1 MATPGVTCMTSRF
14 LRSATAILCLAV
26 CGEGFP
32 QAYPSRPISIVVP
45 VGPGS
50 QSDNVARVLAE
61 RLQAAL
67 GQPVLVENRAGADAM
82 IGTEFVAKAAPD
94 GYTLLFSLSGPLTV
108 APTLYAGRVR
118 YDSERDFAPI
128 SQLARVTLILTA
140 SAQLPANDL
149 RQFVAYTR
157 SHPRT
162 AAIGH
167 MVGVISLLALR
178 AKQVTGADVELIPYK
193 GVTAIWTDLLG
204 GRIHAGIEPLS
215 SALPQIQAGKL
226 KALATFGS
234 SRSAFIPDV
243 ATVREQGYPEIEG
256 EAWNALLTRAGTPPA
271 VIDRLNREVVRILAL
286 PEVQERLRGVEIKT
300 SDPQS
305 VARMI
310 REDTIRWAKVIR
322 DFDVKP
328 EN

>member
-1 MATPGVTCMTSRF
+1 MTSRF
-14 LRSATAILCLAV
+14 IRSATAILCLAV
-26 CGEGFP
+26 CSEGFP

-61 RLQAAL
+61 RLQASL
-67 GQPVLVENRAGADAM
+67 GQPVIVENRAGADAM

-128 SQLARVTLILTA
+128 SQVARVTLILTT
-140 SAQLPANDL
+140 SAQLPFNDL
-149 RQFVAYTR
+149 KQFVAYTR

-167 MVGVISLLALR
+167 LVGVISLLALR

-234 SRSAFIPDV
+234 SRSPLIPEM

-271 VIDRLNREVVRILAL
+271 VIERLNREVVRILAL
-286 PEVQERLRGVEIKT
+286 PDVQERLRGVEIKT
-300 SDPQS
+300 NDPQS

-310 REDTIRWAKVIR
+310 REDTTRWAKVIR

-328 EN
+328 DN

>member
-1 MATPGVTCMTSRF
+1 MTSRL

-61 RLQAAL
+61 RLQAAF

-128 SQLARVTLILTA
+128 SQLARVTLILTT
-140 SAQLPANDL
+140 SAQLPFNDL
-149 RQFVAYTR
+149 KQFVAYTR

-167 MVGVISLLALR
+167 LVGVISLLALR

-215 SALPQIQAGKL
+215 SVLPQIQAGKL

-234 SRSAFIPDV
+234 SRSALIPDM

-286 PEVQERLRGVEIKT
+286 PDVQGRLRGVEIKT

-305 VARMI
+305 LARMI

-328 EN
+328 DN

>member
-1 MATPGVTCMTSRF
+1 MTSR
-14 LRSATAILCLAV
+14 LLGSAAAILGLAV
-26 CGEGFP
+26 WSQAFP
-32 QAYPSRPISIVVP
+32 QAYPSKPVTMVVP
-45 VGPGS
+45 LGPGS
-50 QSDNVARVLAE
+50 QADNVARVLAE

-67 GQPVLVENRAGADAM
+67 GQPVVVENRAGADGT

-94 GYTLLFSLSGPLTV
+94 GHTLLFALSSPMTI
-108 APTLYAGRVR
+108 APTLYAGIR
-118 YDSERDFAPI
+118 YDSEKDLAPI
-128 SQLARVTLILTA
+128 TQVARVTLILST
-140 SAQLPANDL
+140 SAQFPFNDL
-149 RQFVAYTR
+149 KQFVAYTQ

-162 AAIGH
+162 AAIGYLAGINYL
-167 MVGVISLLALR
+167 MALR
-178 AKQVTGADVELIPYK
+178 VRQAGADVELVRYK

-204 GRIHAGIEPLS
+204 GRLHAGVEPLS
-215 SALPQIQAGKL
+215 SDLPQIQAGKL
-226 KALATFGS
+226 KALAIFGS
-234 SRSAFIPDV
+234 SRSALMPDV

-305 VARMI
+305 LARMI

>member
-1 MATPGVTCMTSRF
+1 M
-14 LRSATAILCLAV
+14 
-26 CGEGFP
+26 
-32 QAYPSRPISIVVP
+32 
-45 VGPGS
+45 
-50 QSDNVARVLAE
+50 LAE

-67 GQPVLVENRAGADAM
+67 GQPVLVENRPGADGM
-82 IGTEFVAKAAPD
+82 IGTESVAKAAPD
-94 GYTLLFSLSGPLTV
+94 GYTLLYSVAGPMTI
-108 APTLYAGRVR
+108 APILYAERIR

-128 SQLARVTLILTA
+128 TQVARVTLILTT
-140 SAQLPANDL
+140 SAQLPFNDL
-149 RQFVAYTR
+149 KQFVAYTR

-167 MVGVISLLALR
+167 LGGLNYFLALR
-178 AKQVTGADVELIPYK
+178 AKQATGADVELIPYK

-204 GRIHAGIEPLS
+204 GRIHAGVEPLS

-226 KALATFGS
+226 KAIATFGS
-234 SRSAFIPDV
+234 SRSALIPDV

-271 VIDRLNREVVRILAL
+271 VIDRLNREVVSILSR
-286 PEVQERLRGVEIKT
+286 PDVQGRLRGVEIKT

-305 VARMI
+305 LARMI

-328 EN
+328 DN

>member
-1 MATPGVTCMTSRF
+1 MT
-14 LRSATAILCLAV
+14 I
-26 CGEGFP
+26 
-32 QAYPSRPISIVVP
+32 
-45 VGPGS
+45 
-50 QSDNVARVLAE
+50 
-61 RLQAAL
+61 
-67 GQPVLVENRAGADAM
+67 
-82 IGTEFVAKAAPD
+82 
-94 GYTLLFSLSGPLTV
+94 
-108 APTLYAGRVR
+108 APTLYAGIR
-118 YDSERDFAPI
+118 YDSEKDLAPI
-128 SQLARVTLILTA
+128 TQVARVTLILST
-140 SAQLPANDL
+140 SAQFPFNDL
-149 RQFVAYTR
+149 KQFVAYTQ

-162 AAIGH
+162 AAIGYLAGINYL
-167 MVGVISLLALR
+167 MALR
-178 AKQVTGADVELIPYK
+178 VRQAGADVELVRYK

-204 GRIHAGIEPLS
+204 GRLHAGVEPLS
-215 SALPQIQAGKL
+215 SDLPQIQAGKL
-226 KALATFGS
+226 KALAIFGS
-234 SRSAFIPDV
+234 SRSALMPDV

-305 VARMI
+305 LARMI

>member
-1 MATPGVTCMTSRF
+1 MTSRF
-14 LRSATAILCLAV
+14 LRSATAIFCLAF

-32 QAYPSRPISIVVP
+32 QAYPSKPISMVVP
-45 VGPGS
+45 LGPGS
-50 QSDNVARVLAE
+50 QADNVARVLAE

-67 GQPVLVENRAGADAM
+67 GQPVLVENRPGAEGT

-94 GYTLLFSLSGPLTV
+94 GHTLLFALSSPMTI
-108 APTLYAGRVR
+108 APTLYAERSR
-118 YDSERDFAPI
+118 YDSEKDFAPI
-128 SQLARVTLILTA
+128 TQIARVTLILAT
-140 SAQLPANDL
+140 SAQFPFNDL
-149 RQFVAYTR
+149 KQFVAYTR

-162 AAIGH
+162 AAIGYLAGINYL
-167 MVGVISLLALR
+167 MALR
-178 AKQVTGADVELIPYK
+178 VRQAGADVELIRYK

-204 GRIHAGIEPLS
+204 GRIHAGVEPLS
-215 SALPQIQAGKL
+215 SDLPQIQAGKL
-226 KALATFGS
+226 KALAIFGS
-234 SRSAFIPDV
+234 SRSALIPDI

-328 EN
+328 DN

>member
-1 MATPGVTCMTSRF
+1 M
-14 LRSATAILCLAV
+14 
-26 CGEGFP
+26 
-32 QAYPSRPISIVVP
+32 VP

-50 QSDNVARVLAE
+50 QADNLARVLAE
-61 RLQAAL
+61 QLQAGL
-67 GQPVLVENRAGADAM
+67 GQPVIVENRAGADGM
-82 IGTEFVAKAAPD
+82 IGTEAVAKAAPD
-94 GYTLLFSLSGPLTV
+94 GYTLLLSFSGPLSV
-108 APTLYAGRVR
+108 APSLYAGRVR

-128 SQLARVTLILTA
+128 TQVARATLILTA
-140 SAQLPANDL
+140 NAQLPANDL
-149 RQFVAYTR
+149 KQFVAYTH

-162 AAIGH
+162 VAIGH
-167 MVGVISLLALR
+167 LAGIISLLALR
-178 AKQVTGADVELIPYK
+178 AKRVTGADVELIPYK

-234 SRSAFIPDV
+234 SRSALIPDT

-286 PEVQERLRGVEIKT
+286 PEVQERLHGVEIKT

-305 VARMI
+305 VVRMI

>member
-1 MATPGVTCMTSRF
+1 MTSRL

-61 RLQAAL
+61 RLQAAF

-128 SQLARVTLILTA
+128 SQLARVTLILTT
-140 SAQLPANDL
+140 SAQLPFNDL
-149 RQFVAYTR
+149 KEFVAYTR

-167 MVGVISLLALR
+167 LVGVISLLALR

-215 SALPQIQAGKL
+215 SVLPQIQAGKL

-234 SRSAFIPDV
+234 SRSALIPDM

-286 PEVQERLRGVEIKT
+286 PDVQGRLRGVEIKT

-305 VARMI
+305 LARMI

-328 EN
+328 DN

>member
-1 MATPGVTCMTSRF
+1 MTSR
-14 LRSATAILCLAV
+14 LLGPATALLCLVVWSEA
-26 CGEGFP
+26 FP
-32 QAYPSRPISIVVP
+32 QGYPSRPITIVVP
-45 VGPGS
+45 IGPGS

-61 RLQAAL
+61 RLQASL
-67 GQPVLVENRAGADAM
+67 GQPVIVENRAGADAM

-149 RQFVAYTR
+149 KQFVAYTR

-167 MVGVISLLALR
+167 LVGVISLLALR

-234 SRSAFIPDV
+234 SRSPLIPEM

-271 VIDRLNREVVRILAL
+271 VIERLNREVVRILAL
-286 PEVQERLRGVEIKT
+286 PDVQERLRGVEIKT
-300 SDPQS
+300 NDPQS

-310 REDTIRWAKVIR
+310 REDTTRWAKVIR

-328 EN
+328 DN

>member
-1 MATPGVTCMTSRF
+1 MTSRF
-14 LRSATAILCLAV
+14 FRSATAILCLAV
-26 CGEGFP
+26 WCEAFP
-32 QAYPSRPISIVVP
+32 QAYPSKPISMVVP
-45 VGPGS
+45 LGPGS
-50 QSDNVARVLAE
+50 QADNVARVLAE

-67 GQPVLVENRAGADAM
+67 GQPVLVENRPGADGT

-94 GYTLLFSLSGPLTV
+94 GHTLLFALSSPLTI
-108 APTLYAGRVR
+108 APTLYAGIR
-118 YDSERDFAPI
+118 YDSEKDFAPI
-128 SQLARVTLILTA
+128 TQVARATLILTT
-140 SAQLPANDL
+140 SAQFPFNDL
-149 RQFVAYTR
+149 KQFVAYTR

-162 AAIGH
+162 AAIGYLAGLNYL
-167 MVGVISLLALR
+167 MALR
-178 AKQVTGADVELIPYK
+178 VRKAGADVELIRYK

-204 GRIHAGIEPLS
+204 GRIHAGVEPLS
-215 SALPQIQAGKL
+215 SDLPQIQAGKL

-234 SRSAFIPDV
+234 SRSALIPDV
-243 ATVREQGYPEIEG
+243 ATVHEQGYPEIEG

-271 VIDRLNREVVRILAL
+271 VIDRLNREVVRILSL
-286 PEVQERLRGVEIKT
+286 SEVQERLRGVEIKT

>member
-1 MATPGVTCMTSRF
+1 MTSRF
-14 LRSATAILCLAV
+14 LRPATAILCLAV

-45 VGPGS
+45 IGPGS

-61 RLQAAL
+61 RLQASL
-67 GQPVLVENRAGADAM
+67 GQPVIVENRAGADAM

-128 SQLARVTLILTA
+128 SQVARVTLILTT
-140 SAQLPANDL
+140 SAQLPFNDL
-149 RQFVAYTR
+149 KQFVAYTR

-167 MVGVISLLALR
+167 LVGVISLLALR

-234 SRSAFIPDV
+234 SRSPLIPDI

-271 VIDRLNREVVRILAL
+271 VIERLNREVVRILAL
-286 PEVQERLRGVEIKT
+286 PDVQERLRGVEIKT
-300 SDPQS
+300 NDPQS

-310 REDTIRWAKVIR
+310 REDTTRWAKVIR

-328 EN
+328 DN

>member
-1 MATPGVTCMTSRF
+1 MTSR
-14 LRSATAILCLAV
+14 LLGPAAAILCLAV
-26 CGEGFP
+26 WSEAFP
-32 QAYPSRPISIVVP
+32 QAYPSKPISLVVP
-45 VGPGS
+45 LGPGS
-50 QSDNVARVLAE
+50 QADNVARVLAE

-67 GQPVLVENRAGADAM
+67 GQPVLVENRPGAEGM
-82 IGTEFVAKAAPD
+82 IGTESVAKAAPD
-94 GYTLLFSLSGPLTV
+94 GHTLLFALWSPMTI
-108 APTLYAGRVR
+108 APTLYAERIR
-118 YDSERDFAPI
+118 YDSEKDLAPI
-128 SQLARVTLILTA
+128 TLVARATLILAT
-140 SAQLPANDL
+140 SAQSPFNDL
-149 RQFVAYTR
+149 KQFVAYTQ

-162 AAIGH
+162 AAIGYLA
-167 MVGVISLLALR
+167 GLNYLLALR
-178 AKQVTGADVELIPYK
+178 VRQAGADVELIRYK

-204 GRIHAGIEPLS
+204 GRIHAGVEPLS
-215 SALPQIQAGKL
+215 SDLPQIQARKL
-226 KALATFGS
+226 KALAIFGS
-234 SRSAFIPDV
+234 SRSALIPDV
-243 ATVREQGYPEIEG
+243 ATVGEQGYPEMEG

>member
-1 MATPGVTCMTSRF
+1 MTSGF
-14 LRSATAILCLAV
+14 LRLATAILCLAF

-32 QAYPSRPISIVVP
+32 QAYPNKPISMVVP
-45 VGPGS
+45 LGPGS
-50 QSDNVARVLAE
+50 QADNVARVLAE

-67 GQPVLVENRAGADAM
+67 GQPVLVENRPGADGT

-94 GYTLLFSLSGPLTV
+94 GHTLLFALSSPLTI
-108 APTLYAGRVR
+108 APTLYARIR
-118 YDSERDFAPI
+118 YDSEKDFAPI
-128 SQLARVTLILTA
+128 TQVARATLILTT
-140 SAQLPANDL
+140 SAQFPFNDL
-149 RQFVAYTR
+149 KQFVAYTR

-162 AAIGH
+162 AAIGYLAGLNYL
-167 MVGVISLLALR
+167 MALR
-178 AKQVTGADVELIPYK
+178 VRKAGADVELIRYK

-204 GRIHAGIEPLS
+204 GRIHAGVEPLS
-215 SALPQIQAGKL
+215 SDLPQIQAGKL

-234 SRSAFIPDV
+234 SRSALIPDV
-243 ATVREQGYPEIEG
+243 ATVHEQGYPEIEG

-286 PEVQERLRGVEIKT
+286 SEVQERLRGVEIKT

>member
-1 MATPGVTCMTSRF
+1 MTSRF
-14 LRSATAILCLAV
+14 LTAATAIFCLAF
-26 CGEGFP
+26 CGEGFA
-32 QAYPSRPISIVVP
+32 QAYPSKPISMVVP
-45 VGPGS
+45 LGPGS
-50 QSDNVARVLAE
+50 QADNVARVLAE

-67 GQPVLVENRAGADAM
+67 GQPVLVENRPGADGT

-94 GYTLLFSLSGPLTV
+94 GHTLLFALSSPLTI
-108 APTLYAGRVR
+108 APTLYAGIR
-118 YDSERDFAPI
+118 YDSEKDFAPI
-128 SQLARVTLILTA
+128 TQVARATLILTT
-140 SAQLPANDL
+140 SAQFPFNDL
-149 RQFVAYTR
+149 KQFVAYTR

-162 AAIGH
+162 AAIGYLAGLNYL
-167 MVGVISLLALR
+167 MALR
-178 AKQVTGADVELIPYK
+178 VRRAGADVELIRYK
-193 GVTAIWTDLLG
+193 GGTASWTDLLG
-204 GRIHAGIEPLS
+204 GRIHAGVEPLS
-215 SALPQIQAGKL
+215 SDLPQIQAGKL
-226 KALATFGS
+226 KALAIFGS
-234 SRSAFIPDV
+234 SRSALSPDV
-243 ATVREQGYPEIEG
+243 ATVDEQGYPEMEG
-256 EAWNALLTRAGTPPA
+256 EAWNALLARAGTPPA